1 MPVSKNIQENKHL
14 GFAYFQSL
22 IRNELTPSQI
32 QENEPHLKECDRCRE
47 LVDVLTYARKTAAR
61 QPKVAATAH
70 PKRAALMEAIENLM
84 AENSSPQEAANLL
97 GHLVSCSRCFHYL
110 ESFFEEAL
118 SPLGENVEDELRMYA
133 GISIAKQALAIR
145 PPKSSWLAQLND
157 WIKKI
162 IPEPLPRWG
171 YAAASVAMCI
181 VIGLGGTRYY
191 QIIYRLNLSA
201 KILKENHRIFV
212 EGTPRPSGGYAGTGI
227 SILMAP
233 DTTSY
238 LTQALELTKKA
249 LDSGADKGNS
259 QRLLA
264 RIFIFQN
271 QLERADS
278 VFNRMDAAVQNS
290 ADVLNDRGV
299 LEFQRQNWSVAA
311 NYFDAVIRADST
323 FAEAYYNLA
332 LALSKEN
339 QKPKAIALLN
349 AFLKIEKDEGW
360 KNAAQELIEQL
371 SM

>member
-1 MPVSKNIQENKHL
+1 MPVSKNIQESKHL
-14 GFAYFQSL
+14 SFTYFQSL
-22 IRNELTPSQI
+22 IKNELTQSQI
-32 QENEPHLKECDRCRE
+32 RENEPHLKKCDRCRE
-47 LVDVLTYARKTAAR
+47 LSDVLMYARKTAAR
-61 QPKVAATAH
+61 QPKVKTHTH
-70 PKRAALMEAIENLM
+70 PKKADLTEAIAKLM
-84 AENSSPQEAANLL
+84 VEASSAKEAANLI
-97 GHLVSCSRCFHYL
+97 GHLSSCSRCFNYI

-133 GISIAKQALAIR
+133 GISIAEQALAMR
-145 PPKSSWLAQLND
+145 PPKSSWLAQLKD

-162 IPEPLPRWG
+162 IPEPLPKWS
-171 YAAASVAMCI
+171 YAAVGATMCI
-181 VIGLGGTRYY
+181 VFALGGTRYY

-201 KILKENHRIFV
+201 KILKENHRIFI
-212 EGTPRPSGGYAGTGI
+212 EQTPRPSGGYAASGI

-311 NYFDAVIRADST
+311 NYFEAAIRADST

-339 QKPKAIALLN
+339 QKPEAIALLN
-349 AFLKIEKDEGW
+349 EFLKIEKDEGW